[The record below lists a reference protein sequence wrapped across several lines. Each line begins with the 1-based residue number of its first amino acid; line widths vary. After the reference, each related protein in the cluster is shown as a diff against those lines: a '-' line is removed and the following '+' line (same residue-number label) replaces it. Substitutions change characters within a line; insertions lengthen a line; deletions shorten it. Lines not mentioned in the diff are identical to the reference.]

1 MCDII
6 ISIGEIIMEMDKKN
20 VVNGAMEFAKYMTEQ
35 IPQKDTNGN
44 ATYYF
49 SGSLAMLL
57 LSSANSITPAV
68 LDKDGKVV
76 SIQETMSIQEE
87 HKENL
92 SQGIRPL
99 TGDVDI
105 VCVDDNIFA
114 GKGNI
119 FTKNNIQQ
127 HCSCSNLLCPAW
139 GKSSISKINT
149 DLLSGDRTFSF
160 YDVAELIL
168 EDGSIVII
176 ADPLA
181 LICHKFADGISCLSA
196 VNRLKQKGILRPE
209 KEQELIQKYQKDIHD
224 LTSMFNGVISLYPNI
239 QFAELIENVLQN
251 CDKTA
256 FSSMMCNNS
265 CDKIIKLCADC
276 IGQIND
282 ENKDLFYNFVNAIG
296 IKNKAILENQ
306 NSSTPSQ

>member
-1 MCDII
+1 
-6 ISIGEIIMEMDKKN
+6 METNKKN
-20 VVNGAMEFAKYMTEQ
+20 IVNGAMEFSKYMTEQ

-44 ATYYF
+44 VTYYF

-57 LSSANSITPAV
+57 LSSAKSVTPAL
-68 LDKDGKVV
+68 LDKDGKVI
-76 SIQETMSIQEE
+76 SKQETMFMQEE

-105 VCVDDNIFA
+105 VCVDNNVFA

-127 HCSCSNLLCPAW
+127 HCSYPNFLCPAW
-139 GKSSISKINT
+139 GKSSIPKINT
-149 DLLSGDRTFSF
+149 DLLSGDRSFSL

-168 EDGSIVII
+168 EDGSISII

-181 LICHKFADGISCLSA
+181 FICHKFADGITCLSL
-196 VNRLKQKGILRPE
+196 VDKLKQKGILRPE
-209 KEQELIQKYQKDIHD
+209 KEQGFIQKYQKDIND

-239 QFAELIENVLQN
+239 EFTELIEKVLQN
-251 CDKTA
+251 CDETS
-256 FSSMMCNNS
+256 FSSMMGCDS
-265 CDKIIKLCADC
+265 HDKIKKIFNDS

-282 ENKDLFYNFVNAIG
+282 ENKNLFHNFVNAIC
-296 IKNKAILENQ
+296 IKNKAILEDQ